1 MSPASPVA
9 AHTAAPRRWLSIVG
23 IGEDGVEGIAPVA
36 RGLIADAEVVFGG
49 KRHLAL
55 AGALIRGTMWPW
67 PTPFDEAVSKVV
79 ERRGR
84 PVCVLA
90 SGDPFFYGVGSLL
103 ARHVDPN
110 EMLVVPGPSSFSL
123 AAARLGWSLPET
135 TLLSLHGRPLDLIR
149 PHLHPGARILAL
161 TPDGEGPRAV
171 AALLNESGFGG
182 SKLTVLE
189 ALGGARERIRSIC
202 SVRAMRASKAGSTAP
217 SR

>member
-1 MSPASPVA
+1 M
-9 AHTAAPRRWLSIVG
+9 R
-23 IGEDGVEGIAPVA
+23 
-36 RGLIADAEVVFGG
+36 
-49 KRHLAL
+49 
-55 AGALIRGTMWPW
+55 PW
-67 PTPFDEAVSKVV
+67 PSPFDEAVSKVV

-103 ARHVDPN
+103 ARHVDPD

-135 TLLSLHGRPLDLIR
+135 ALLSLHGRPLDLIR

-171 AALLNESGFGG
+171 ARAAGRKRIWRIAADS
-182 SKLTVLE
+182 
-189 ALGGARERIRSIC
+189 AGGARRPA
-202 SVRAMRASKAGSTAP
+202 RAYPQRP
-217 SR
+217 RRRFFSRRR